1 MRISDWSS
9 DVCSSDLETGT
20 WVEGVWKLGQGFSQH
35 ADGRFHVVAY
45 DYGIKSNILRLLVE
59 RGCRITLVPAMTPT
73 KDVLALAPDG
83 VFLSNGP
90 GDPAACGYAVETCQE
105 VLDRHI
111 PLLDRKSTSQNSSP

>member
-1 MRISDWSS
+1 
-9 DVCSSDLETGT
+9 
-20 WVEGVWKLGQGFSQH
+20 
-35 ADGRFHVVAY
+35 
-45 DYGIKSNILRLLVE
+45 
-59 RGCRITLVPAMTPT
+59 MTPT

-111 PLLDRKSTSQNSSP
+111 PLFGICLGQQVLGITLGGRTVKRKTGPHGANQPGQDLDRGRGVITSQNHGYTVEGDSLPAKARASPG